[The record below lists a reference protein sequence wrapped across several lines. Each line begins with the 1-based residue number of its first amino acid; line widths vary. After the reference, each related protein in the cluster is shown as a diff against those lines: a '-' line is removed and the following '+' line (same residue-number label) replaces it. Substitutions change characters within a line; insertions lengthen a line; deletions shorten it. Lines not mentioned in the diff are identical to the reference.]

1 MTKVSGAS
9 AVAVEP
15 PNPALTPAALRRHSS
30 CMLTLDFSRL
40 SLQDALDLAILIE
53 EEAQERYEEFTAN
66 LEVHHTPEAAGF
78 FSTMAGNEAKHGA
91 DLLARRKSLFG
102 DAPTRVSRDMLWD
115 VEAPDFDQPRMFMT
129 PRQAMDVALACEV
142 KAYDY
147 FDAALT
153 HVQDADVRTLFEEL
167 RGEEAEHQALVKA
180 MMAKLPEG
188 TVVDAGFEPDD
199 PVGQ

>member
-1 MTKVSGAS
+1 M
-9 AVAVEP
+9 P
-15 PNPALTPAALRRHSS
+15 
-30 CMLTLDFSRL
+30 TLDFSKL
-40 SLQDALDLAILIE
+40 PLQDALDLAILIE

-66 LEVHHTPEAAGF
+66 LDLHHTPEAARF
-78 FSTMAGNEAKHGA
+78 FATMAGNEAKHGA
-91 DLLARRKSLFG
+91 DLLERRKALFG

-115 VEAPDFDQPRMFMT
+115 VEAPDYDQPRMFMT

-147 FDAALT
+147 FDTALA

-180 MMAKLPEG
+180 IMAKVPEDSA
-188 TVVDAGFEPDD
+188 VDAGFEPDE